1 MNSGESSEYFIYR
14 NILISI
20 LSLDHSKN
28 SKFITL
34 KMDSIFIRSIHSF
47 NFLYF
52 IFVSFRIL
60 FLILISGNKLPAPRT
75 FNKIILNSSSTCTI
89 ELIYRYEILITAQLI
104 ELLSIESTY
113 LNVNSYYL
121 NEKS

>member
-34 KMDSIFIRSIHSF
+34 KIDSIFIRSIHSF
-47 NFLYF
+47 NFLCF

-60 FLILISGNKLPAPRT
+60 FLILIFGNKLPAPRT
-75 FNKIILNSSSTCTI
+75 FNKIILNSGRTCTI

>member
-34 KMDSIFIRSIHSF
+34 KMDSIFIRSIHLF
-47 NFLYF
+47 NFLCF

>member
-34 KMDSIFIRSIHSF
+34 KMDSIFIRSIHLF
-47 NFLYF
+47 NFLCF

-75 FNKIILNSSSTCTI
+75 FNKIILNSGSTCTI

>member
-75 FNKIILNSSSTCTI
+75 FNKIILNSGSTCTI

>member
-1 MNSGESSEYFIYR
+1 M
-14 NILISI
+14 
-20 LSLDHSKN
+20 
-28 SKFITL
+28 
-34 KMDSIFIRSIHSF
+34 
-47 NFLYF
+47 
-52 IFVSFRIL
+52 
-60 FLILISGNKLPAPRT
+60 
-75 FNKIILNSSSTCTI
+75 

>member
-75 FNKIILNSSSTCTI
+75 FNKIILNSGRTCTI